1 MKPRWIS
8 FDYCKHLAT
17 LMVFDVFLWYC
28 HRLLQMKLQWV
39 MKSINCDKVMLLS
52 NLTSCDG
59 ILYRIITAMCT
70 FQNKLQKNTVNL
82 IWQFLIEDGLY
93 LTNFSWITLTKI
105 LNDTYEI
112 TLSFKMCQNKMQF
125 FMKKLLCW
133 SGTDLLCLLWIL
145 FAQKP
150 HNFGMK

>member
-1 MKPRWIS
+1 
-8 FDYCKHLAT
+8 
-17 LMVFDVFLWYC
+17 MVFDIFLWYC

-70 FQNKLQKNTVNL
+70 FQNKLQKDTVNL

-112 TLSFKMCQNKMQF
+112 ALSFKMCQNKMQF
-125 FMKKLLCW
+125 FMTKIIMLKW
-133 SGTDLLCLLWIL
+133 NW
-145 FAQKP
+145 FALSFV
-150 HNFGMK
+150 NFICSKTS